1 MPRIH
6 WKGSA
11 LLAPVPSVLVTCGT
25 EEKANVLTV
34 GWCGVISTRPPRVY
48 VSVRP
53 ERFSYGIIKE
63 SREFVINLTPSSLFR
78 AADYCGTLT
87 GRRVDKL
94 REVGFSLIPSEKVA
108 PPAIAECPLSLECR
122 VFDVIPSGSHD
133 VFLADVLSV
142 SLDDSLLDASG
153 RMHLERAGL
162 LVFTH
167 GEYFETGRRLGKI
180 GVSTESKKPPKLTQN
195 TEYCGRSP
203 AKPQS
208 DQKNNGIPHTK
219 RRNTK

>member
-1 MPRIH
+1 MARIH

-25 EEKANVLTV
+25 EEKTNVITI

-53 ERFSYGIIKE
+53 ERYSYGIIKE
-63 SREFVINLTPSSLFR
+63 SREFVINLTPASLFR

-87 GRRVDKL
+87 GRKVDKL
-94 REVGFSLIPSEKVA
+94 REIGFGLIPSEKVA

-122 VFDVIPSGSHD
+122 VYDILPSGSHD
-133 VFLADVLSV
+133 VFLADVVSV
-142 SLDDSLLDASG
+142 SLDDSLLDSSG
-153 RMHLERAGL
+153 RMHLEKAGL

-180 GVSTESKKPPKLTQN
+180 GVSTESKKPPKLSRIAEEN
-195 TEYCGRSP
+195 GGKSE
-203 AKPQS
+203 KPRIN
-208 DQKNNGIPHTK
+208 QKNNGIPNTK
-219 RRNTK
+219 RRK